1 MNVQKTVSALAAAL
15 VLAGAVS
22 LPALAAEQTAPAP
35 ESAAYGY
42 PLERNGAA
50 AAADVPVMVPLRA
63 VAEALGFTVTWN
75 GDGTVTVDSGEMH
88 SVITIG
94 EDRYQA
100 VTSIEGAVGATDPLQ
115 LGAPPYVI
123 QGTTYVPLKLFDVLL
138 GSGAVTLD
146 GGRIAV
152 RTASD
157 PGSTQ
162 LPDPW
167 TELDT
172 PEAAAEAAGF
182 DLTLPAEADRF
193 AERVYRV
200 LPSGSAPLLEVLCRT
215 GDDRLILRKASGSG
229 DISGDYTA
237 YAQEQVT
244 AVGDRSV
251 TMRGA
256 DGRFSLA
263 VWTDGGYAYSVCADT
278 PLSGGDMAALIR
290 QIR

>member
-50 AAADVPVMVPLRA
+50 AAADVPVMVPLRT

-100 VTSIEGAVGATDPLQ
+100 VTSIEGAVGATGPLQ

-157 PGSTQ
+157 PGST
-162 LPDPW
+162 
-167 TELDT
+167 
-172 PEAAAEAAGF
+172 
-182 DLTLPAEADRF
+182 
-193 AERVYRV
+193 
-200 LPSGSAPLLEVLCRT
+200 
-215 GDDRLILRKASGSG
+215 
-229 DISGDYTA
+229 
-237 YAQEQVT
+237 
-244 AVGDRSV
+244 
-251 TMRGA
+251 
-256 DGRFSLA
+256 
-263 VWTDGGYAYSVCADT
+263 
-278 PLSGGDMAALIR
+278 
-290 QIR
+290 

>member
-1 MNVQKTVSALAAAL
+1 MKFQKTVSALAAVL

-35 ESAAYGY
+35 ESAAHGY
-42 PLERNGAA
+42 PLERNGTAV
-50 AAADVPVMVPLRA
+50 AADVPVMVPLRA

-75 GDGTVTVDSGEMH
+75 GDS

-100 VTSIEGAVGATDPLQ
+100 VTSIEGAVGATGPLQ

-123 QGTTYVPLKLFDVLL
+123 HGTTYVPLKLFDVLL

-146 GGRIAV
+146 GGRIIV

-215 GDDRLILRKASGSG
+215 GDDRLILRKAPGSG

>member
-1 MNVQKTVSALAAAL
+1 MNVQKTVSALAAVL

-50 AAADVPVMVPLRA
+50 VAADVPVMVPLRT
-63 VAEALGFTVTWN
+63 ALKL
-75 GDGTVTVDSGEMH
+75 SGMRSVRTLRSTMRRMH

-100 VTSIEGAVGATDPLQ
+100 VTSIEGAVGATGPLQ

-215 GDDRLILRKASGSG
+215 GDDRLILRKAPGSG